1 MESAAYVQR
10 VAAWVRAEEHSAIA
24 RMESAHA
31 ERVAAWARAEVL
43 SATARVESAAAVS
56 RAGATASVLAI
67 LLVLTAGLGMP
78 VAAGEFPSF
87 NPLVGQHPISLFLRL
102 DSSRNPGW
110 NR

>member
-10 VAAWVRAEEHSAIA
+10 VAAWVRAEEHSATA
-24 RMESAHA
+24 RIESAHA

-78 VAAGEFPSF
+78 VAASEFPSF
-87 NPLVGQHPISLFLRL
+87 DSLVGQHSISLFLRL